1 MQKSQM
7 IQDEDNRRLLAIRE
21 GDKQAFEALF
31 HECYRP
37 MVAYAFRFLGEM
49 EPSESVVQDVFLKFW
64 QKRKELMITSSL
76 RSYLFR
82 AVRNLSLNY
91 LEHRKIM
98 SGYASMVI
106 ERESDRHDYSDFY
119 VEVGLREKI
128 DAAVSALPEK
138 RQEIFRLAREEGLKY
153 REIAEQLNIS
163 VKTVETQM
171 TLALKQLRTLL
182 KDYRH
187 LVLFFLGTGIN
198 KTKEKLPY
206 RSISVKGKKLINCL
220 PYRL

>member
-1 MQKSQM
+1 M
-7 IQDEDNRRLLAIRE
+7 IQDEENRRLHAIRE
-21 GDKQAFEALF
+21 GDKHAFEELF

-64 QKRKELMITSSL
+64 QKRRELMITSSL

-98 SGYASMVI
+98 TGYSQMVL
-106 ERESDRHDYSDFY
+106 ERESDRYDYSDFY
-119 VEVGLREKI
+119 VEVGLKEKI
-128 DAAVSALPEK
+128 DAAVAALPEK
-138 RQEIFRLAREEGLKY
+138 RQEIFRLAREEGMKY
-153 REIAEQLNIS
+153 REIADQLGIS

-171 TLALKQLRTLL
+171 TLALKQLRTSL

-187 LVLFFLGTGIN
+187 LVLFFLATELNRIEN
-198 KTKEKLPY
+198 KLPY
-206 RSISVKGKKLINCL
+206 RLISVKGKKLINCL

>member
-1 MQKSQM
+1 
-7 IQDEDNRRLLAIRE
+7 
-21 GDKQAFEALF
+21 
-31 HECYRP
+31 
-37 MVAYAFRFLGEM
+37 
-49 EPSESVVQDVFLKFW
+49 
-64 QKRKELMITSSL
+64 
-76 RSYLFR
+76 
-82 AVRNLSLNY
+82 
-91 LEHRKIM
+91 
-98 SGYASMVI
+98 
-106 ERESDRHDYSDFY
+106 

-187 LVLFFLGTGIN
+187 LVLFFLGTGIT

>member
-1 MQKSQM
+1 M
-7 IQDEDNRRLLAIRE
+7 IQDEENRRLHAIHE
-21 GDKQAFEALF
+21 GDKHAFEELF

-64 QKRKELMITSSL
+64 QKRRELMITSSL

-98 SGYASMVI
+98 TGYSQMVL
-106 ERESDRHDYSDFY
+106 ERESDRYDYSDFY
-119 VEVGLREKI
+119 VEVGLKEKI
-128 DAAVSALPEK
+128 DAAVAALPEK
-138 RQEIFRLAREEGLKY
+138 RQEIFRLAREEGMKY
-153 REIAEQLNIS
+153 REIADQLGIS

-171 TLALKQLRTLL
+171 TLALKQLRTSL

-187 LVLFFLGTGIN
+187 LVLFFLETELNRIEN
-198 KTKEKLPY
+198 KSPY
-206 RSISVKGKKLINCL
+206 RPISVKGKKLINCL

>member
-1 MQKSQM
+1 M
-7 IQDEDNRRLLAIRE
+7 ILNEENKRLQAIRE
-21 GDKQAFEALF
+21 GDKHAFELLF

-49 EPSESVVQDVFLKFW
+49 EPAESVVQDVFLKFW

-91 LEHRKIM
+91 LEHQKIM
-98 SGYASMVI
+98 TGYAHLVT
-106 ERESDRHDYSDFY
+106 ERESDRFDYSDFY
-119 VEVGLREKI
+119 VEVGLKEKI
-128 DAAVSALPEK
+128 DAAIASLPEK

-163 VKTVETQM
+163 IKTVETQM
-171 TLALKQLRTLL
+171 TLALKQLRTAL

-187 LVLFFLGTGIN
+187 LVLFFLSTGM
-198 KTKEKLPY
+198 KRQEEKPLY
-206 RSISVKGKKLINCL
+206 QLVSVKGKMHNNCL
-220 PYRL
+220 LYRL

>member
-1 MQKSQM
+1 
-7 IQDEDNRRLLAIRE
+7 
-21 GDKQAFEALF
+21 
-31 HECYRP
+31 
-37 MVAYAFRFLGEM
+37 
-49 EPSESVVQDVFLKFW
+49 
-64 QKRKELMITSSL
+64 MITSSL

-98 SGYASMVI
+98 SGYASMVM

-171 TLALKQLRTLL
+171 TLALKQLRTSL

-187 LVLFFLGTGIN
+187 LVLFFLGTGLN
-198 KTKEKLPY
+198 RPKKNFPY
-206 RSISVKGKKLINCL
+206 QPISVKGKKLINCL